1 MTTIAR
7 PTPLSLARPT
17 AELPQPAADAL
28 RSLELRLTVPENIAA
43 AVATYRKA
51 ALRVAALSELADLA
65 DAGIELS
72 DMHADDLAHAEEQML
87 GAHTTLAKAGAL
99 HLIGGGR

>member
-7 PTPLSLARPT
+7 PTPLSLAHPT
-17 AELPQPAADAL
+17 ADI
-28 RSLELRLTVPENIAA
+28 TA
-43 AVATYRKA
+43 AVAMYRKA

-72 DMHADDLAHAEEQML
+72 DMHADDLVHAEEQML
-87 GAHTTLAKAGAL
+87 GAHTALAEAGAL